1 MSIMVLSLYRTNGI
15 KKIISSL
22 RSRRH
27 NVYSPVTARGAGF
40 YYSTLNRRRLARDSF
55 MVVKAPLPIFITR
68 NDRST
73 FNRARNIII
82 IILFNSA
89 RTYAYIGTWYYYTR
103 GFYIILLYAYAA
115 SYFIYYYYY
124 INSGGLNKYVIS

>member
-1 MSIMVLSLYRTNGI
+1 MVLSQHRTNGI
-15 KKIISSL
+15 KKIISSS

-27 NVYSPVTARGAGF
+27 NVYRTATARGAGF
-40 YYSTLNRRRLARDSF
+40 YYSTLNRRRLSPDSF
-55 MVVKAPLPIFITR
+55 MVVKAPPPIFITR

-89 RTYAYIGTWYYYTR
+89 LTYAYI
-103 GFYIILLYAYAA
+103 
-115 SYFIYYYYY
+115 
-124 INSGGLNKYVIS
+124 